1 MGMAVGTGMSVGVG
15 STVAVAVGC
24 DVGVLAGI
32 GVAVDWMDVVGT
44 AVCPRLNGGCV
55 GSTTSIGAQAAHNK
69 TKKSGSKAIFFMLP
83 L

>member
-1 MGMAVGTGMSVGVG
+1 MGVAVGKSVAVGRG

-24 DVGVLAGI
+24 GVGVLAGI
-32 GVAVDWMDVVGT
+32 GVAVDWMEVVGT

-55 GSTTSIGAQAAHNK
+55 GSTTSTGAHAAHNK
-69 TKKSGSKAIFFMLP
+69 TNKSGSKSIFFMLS